1 MTNYLGGDRVEE
13 YGYITTLQQFGMMT
27 HQLFHSL
34 TRQMANLPVSAE
46 APILLHVIEKHGP
59 LTQKDIARRMRI
71 KPATLTVRLQRLEKM
86 EYVKRETD
94 ANDKRIQKVSITDDG
109 VRIIKECYEAFGYVA
124 KHAFDGFSEEE
135 VKTFIFSIQRMI
147 ENIEKIDMKGKE

>member
-1 MTNYLGGDRVEE
+1 MEE
-13 YGYITTLQQFGMMT
+13 KGYITILQQFGMMT

-34 TRQMANLPVSAE
+34 ARQMSSLPVSAE

-59 LTQKDIARRMRI
+59 LTQKEIAKKMRI

-94 ANDKRIQKVSITDDG
+94 ENDKRIQKVSITDEG
-109 VRIIKECYEAFGYVA
+109 ALMIKKCYEAFSYVS
-124 KHAFDGFSEEE
+124 KHAFDGFSEDE
-135 VKTFIFSIQRMI
+135 VKTFIFSIQRMN

>member
-1 MTNYLGGDRVEE
+1 MEE
-13 YGYITTLQQFGMMT
+13 NGYITTLQQFGMMT

-94 ANDKRIQKVSITDDG
+94 VNDKRIQKVSIT
-109 VRIIKECYEAFGYVA
+109 AFGYVA

-135 VKTFIFSIQRMI
+135 VKTFIFSIQRMN